1 MVLEQAFRAQWL
13 EKRPISA
20 FFLGLLYALVGIL
33 SAKLIFPASTS
44 MMAVAFTSILL
55 IPSINKLLSDEENV
69 EIRETKFSLKMLIK
83 DHRDIFEIYFF
94 MFLGVLTMFALF
106 ALFMPQATT
115 LKMFSSQLKVAGFT
129 GQAFMSQVFNPET
142 MSILLN
148 NIIVMVACL
157 LLSIA
162 YGAGSILFLVWNA
175 SVWGTVFGYVAHMSI
190 GQAHPLIAFGVVMAP
205 VLAHMI
211 TEALSY
217 FSAAVVGGV
226 VSKAV
231 LREDLFSEKFHHIL
245 SDSMMLLLLGFII
258 VVIAALIEVHLY
270 PYAGVVLL
278 GVVMLLILII
288 GALEPSGA
296 LEGKDD

>member
-1 MVLEQAFRAQWL
+1 MVLEQAFKAQWL

-55 IPSINKLLSDEENV
+55 IPSVNKLLSDEENV
-69 EIRETKFSLKMLIK
+69 EIRETKFSLRMLIK

-94 MFLGVLTMFALF
+94 MFIGVLTMFALF
-106 ALFMPQATT
+106 ALFMPKATT

-129 GQAFMSQVFNPET
+129 GQAFASQIFNRET
-142 MSILLN
+142 MDILIN
-148 NIIVMVACL
+148 NLIVMIACL

-175 SVWGTVFGYVAHMSI
+175 SVWGTVFGYVAHTSA
-190 GQAHPLIAFGVVMAP
+190 GQVHPLIAFGTIMAP

-245 SDSMMLLLLGFII
+245 SDSMILLLLGFII
-258 VVIAALIEVHLY
+258 VVIAALIEVHVY

-278 GVVMLLILII
+278 GVVLLLILII
-288 GALEPSGA
+288 GALEPTGM
-296 LEGKDD
+296 LEGRDR